1 MAVLLYGVGCRGQAK
16 PGKRI
21 LPVINGKQGLK
32 IGKGH
37 ETMKVIGHNGL
48 LRRTAGSS

>member
-16 PGKRI
+16 PGKGI
-21 LPVINGKQGLK
+21 LPIVKGKQGLK
-32 IGKGH
+32 IGKEH

-48 LRRTAGSS
+48 LMRPK